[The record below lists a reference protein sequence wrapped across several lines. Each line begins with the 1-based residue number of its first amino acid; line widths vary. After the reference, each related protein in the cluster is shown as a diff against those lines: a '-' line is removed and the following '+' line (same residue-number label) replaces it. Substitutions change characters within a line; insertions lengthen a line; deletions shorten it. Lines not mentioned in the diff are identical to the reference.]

1 MRPRDRWRAALA
13 RARRL
18 ERRELAEFRAWLE
31 TTRNLR
37 HLTGLVAVPVV
48 VAAVTAA
55 SNAVAV
61 VPFVLFPPL
70 ASGAFTLF
78 QDPEGAYADP
88 RTFVGG
94 LTMGAVCGAVAAYAA
109 VVTGLVDPTTATL
122 ARVSPLAAGAAV
134 LLTGGAT
141 WALDVEEP
149 AAFSTALLALLVPT
163 TDAGY
168 LGTLALYVGFTAL
181 ASGAVASAFA
191 LWRDRVYERRA
202 DILYRSTESGE
213 RVLVPVRDDD
223 ETATA
228 TLAGQLAAGGDG
240 AVVLLDFVA
249 SEELAAAERD
259 LLGGGA
265 PTPDD
270 GNEGDEA
277 TARDR
282 VAAASAARLEA
293 MAARVED
300 RTGVPCEVVVASS
313 DAPADATVRTAHE
326 TGCDLVAAPYE
337 TTDGRLSP
345 FVTRLFRSDV
355 DVLAH
360 RSADPD
366 RVAWDD
372 VLVPVRRASD
382 VAHEML
388 EFAVRLAGGDRV
400 TLATCIGPNGNRRS
414 AESMLADLA
423 GTVPGVETRVSR
435 REIEP
440 FLERT
445 APGFDL
451 VLMGASRDRSAASR
465 LVSPPT
471 FERIG
476 RLEADVAI
484 VDRNR

>member
-37 HLTGLVAVPVV
+37 HLTGLVAVPVL

-70 ASGAFTLF
+70 ASGAYTLF

-94 LTMGAVCGAVAAYAA
+94 LTVGAVCGAAAAYGA
-109 VVTGLVDPTTATL
+109 VVAGPVDPSIAPL
-122 ARVSPLAAGAAV
+122 DRVSPLAAGVAV
-134 LLTGGAT
+134 LLTGAVT
-141 WALDVEEP
+141 WALETEEP

-181 ASGAVASAFA
+181 SSAAVASAFA

-202 DILYRSTESGE
+202 EVLYRSTEGGE
-213 RVLVPVRDDD
+213 RVLVPVRGDD
-223 ETATA
+223 ERATA
-228 TLAGQLAAGGDG
+228 TLAGRLAAPGEGT
-240 AVVLLDFVA
+240 VVLLDVVG
-249 SEELAAAERD
+249 SERVAAAERD
-259 LLGGGA
+259 LLDEE
-265 PTPDD
+265 PTEESDVAD
-270 GNEGDEA
+270 
-277 TARDR
+277 
-282 VAAASAARLEA
+282 AAAESAARLERT
-293 MAARVED
+293 AARVAEL
-300 RTGVPCEVVVASS
+300 TGVTCEVVVASG
-313 DAPADATVRTAHE
+313 DTPAEVAIQTAHE

-337 TTDGRLSP
+337 TADGGLSP
-345 FVTRLFRSDV
+345 FVTALFRSDV

-360 RSADPD
+360 RATDPG
-366 RVAWDD
+366 RTEWDD

-388 EFAVRLAGGDRV
+388 EFAVRLAGADRV
-400 TLATCIGPNGNRRS
+400 TLATCIGPNGDRRR

-423 GTVPGVETRVSR
+423 GTVPGVETCVSR

-445 APGFDL
+445 APAFDL
-451 VLMGASRDRSAASR
+451 VFMGASRDRSAASR

-476 RLEADVAI
+476 TLEADVAI